1 MTFEAIFMKITYS
14 TTTKL
19 RLLSQFQN
27 INESLKVFADYHNVG
42 AGSLKRWIQQYLT
55 GGLANLER
63 PVHNRRYPKKLKLRA
78 VHDYRNHRL
87 PTREILL
94 KYDIRGLSQ
103 LRNWV
108 ILYNNGKEPVR
119 KRVRKMGRKVSYD
132 EKIEIVKWVLK
143 HNHDYKQAAQKFDIT
158 YSRAYAW
165 TQKYE
170 QANDWTALKDRRGKT
185 RGRQPADREEQLLKE
200 IRDLKAKLRE
210 REVQIAFSKKLI
222 EISNREVKRP
232 NDIKRFK
239 K

>member
-1 MTFEAIFMKITYS
+1 MKITYS

-27 INESLKVFADYHNVG
+27 VNESLKVFADYHNVG

-78 VHDYRNHRL
+78 VRDYRNHRL
-87 PTREILL
+87 PTKEILL

-143 HNHDYKQAAQKFDIT
+143 HTCSYPPFHQLPT
-158 YSRAYAW
+158 SHLVAYL
-165 TQKYE
+165 YGLYGYIPY
-170 QANDWTALKDRRGKT
+170 LKNPWCVHEAT
-185 RGRQPADREEQLLKE
+185 TIV
-200 IRDLKAKLRE
+200 IR
-210 REVQIAFSKKLI
+210 
-222 EISNREVKRP
+222 
-232 NDIKRFK
+232 
-239 K
+239 

>member
-27 INESLKVFADYHNVG
+27 VNESLKVFADYHNVG

-78 VHDYRNHRL
+78 VRDYRNHRL
-87 PTREILL
+87 PTKEILL

-119 KRVRKMGRKVSYD
+119 KAGQVQNVGVNLIPRIYHFTSLS
-132 EKIEIVKWVLK
+132 I
-143 HNHDYKQAAQKFDIT
+143 
-158 YSRAYAW
+158 
-165 TQKYE
+165 
-170 QANDWTALKDRRGKT
+170 
-185 RGRQPADREEQLLKE
+185 PASSELSS
-200 IRDLKAKLRE
+200 
-210 REVQIAFSKKLI
+210 FSI
-222 EISNREVKRP
+222 P
-232 NDIKRFK
+232 W
-239 K
+239 

>member
-1 MTFEAIFMKITYS
+1 MKITYS

-27 INESLKVFADYHNVG
+27 VNESLKVFADYHNVG

-78 VHDYRNHRL
+78 VRDYRNHRL
-87 PTREILL
+87 PTKEI
-94 KYDIRGLSQ
+94 
-103 LRNWV
+103 WV

-143 HNHDYKQAAQKFDIT
+143 HNHDYKQGKHSIT
-158 YSRAYAW
+158 
-165 TQKYE
+165 
-170 QANDWTALKDRRGKT
+170 RR
-185 RGRQPADREEQLLKE
+185 
-200 IRDLKAKLRE
+200 I
-210 REVQIAFSKKLI
+210 
-222 EISNREVKRP
+222 
-232 NDIKRFK
+232 
-239 K
+239 

>member
-27 INESLKVFADYHNVG
+27 VNESLKVFADYHNVG

-55 GGLANLER
+55 
-63 PVHNRRYPKKLKLRA
+63 
-78 VHDYRNHRL
+78 
-87 PTREILL
+87 
-94 KYDIRGLSQ
+94 
-103 LRNWV
+103 
-108 ILYNNGKEPVR
+108 
-119 KRVRKMGRKVSYD
+119 
-132 EKIEIVKWVLK
+132 
-143 HNHDYKQAAQKFDIT
+143 
-158 YSRAYAW
+158 
-165 TQKYE
+165 
-170 QANDWTALKDRRGKT
+170 
-185 RGRQPADREEQLLKE
+185 

-222 EISNREVKRP
+222 EISNREVKRS

>member
-27 INESLKVFADYHNVG
+27 VNESLKVFADYHNVG

-63 PVHNRRYPKKLKLRA
+63 PVNNRRYPKKLKLRA
-78 VHDYRNHRL
+78 VGDYRNHRL
-87 PTREILL
+87 PTKEILL

-143 HNHDYKQAAQKFDIT
+143 HNHDYKQAA
-158 YSRAYAW
+158 
-165 TQKYE
+165 
-170 QANDWTALKDRRGKT
+170 
-185 RGRQPADREEQLLKE
+185 
-200 IRDLKAKLRE
+200 
-210 REVQIAFSKKLI
+210 
-222 EISNREVKRP
+222 
-232 NDIKRFK
+232 
-239 K
+239 

>member
-1 MTFEAIFMKITYS
+1 MKITYS

-27 INESLKVFADYHNVG
+27 VNESLKVFADYHNVS
-42 AGSLKRWIQQYLT
+42 AGRLKRWIQQYLT

-78 VHDYRNHRL
+78 VRDYRNHRL
-87 PTREILL
+87 PTKEILL

-132 EKIEIVKWVLK
+132 EKIEIVKWV
-143 HNHDYKQAAQKFDIT
+143 
-158 YSRAYAW
+158 
-165 TQKYE
+165 
-170 QANDWTALKDRRGKT
+170 
-185 RGRQPADREEQLLKE
+185 
-200 IRDLKAKLRE
+200 
-210 REVQIAFSKKLI
+210 
-222 EISNREVKRP
+222 
-232 NDIKRFK
+232 
-239 K
+239 